1 MTFGF
6 NSPQARQL
14 LFIDMDAFFSSVE
27 QQCNPMLRG
36 KSMGVVRKPY
46 LPSVISAPSREA
58 KRIGIKTGCLT
69 SEALRI
75 DRQFKIILED
85 PEKYVYASSR
95 VFEILREYSPWLKI
109 MSIDEGWID
118 VTQITKEK
126 YGGDP
131 RNVARDIKKRIQDKL
146 GKFITASIGIAP
158 SKLLSKYAGEL
169 DKPNGLIWIKDS
181 DVPGL
186 LEGLEV
192 DAMCGIN
199 KGYKRR
205 LNSIGI
211 RTLADLGRCNV
222 GKLRKLFG
230 IWGLYLHMIGLGA
243 DNPMMEMD
251 YVGVPRKGYGHSRVL
266 RASETGTYGGLEENK
281 EILKILCRK
290 VARRMRSDGKVGRVV
305 HFHGTSKMGASF
317 GKQRALV
324 FPTADEE
331 IIFHTCNS
339 IAADLIMAGKYVA
352 ELNGIGVHVT
362 NLSRAK
368 DMTLPLFPDDQKR
381 LSLLNTIDS
390 IQDQFGD
397 LSIGSLDTLKAT
409 KNFNWN
415 AQNRGMYRDVSK
427 YSEFN

>member
-6 NSPQARQL
+6 NHPRDRHL
-14 LFIDMDAFFSSVE
+14 LFIDMDAFFASVE

-85 PEKYVYASSR
+85 PEKYVYASSQI
-95 VFEILREYSPWLKI
+95 FDILREYSPWLKV

-118 VTQITKEK
+118 ITQITKEK
-126 YGGDP
+126 YKGDP
-131 RNVARDIKKRIQDKL
+131 RNVARDIKKHVRSKL
-146 GKFITASIGIAP
+146 GKFVTASIGIAP
-158 SKLLSKYAGEL
+158 SKILSKYAGEL
-169 DKPNGLIWIKDS
+169 DKPNGLVWIKDS
-181 DVPGL
+181 DIPSL
-186 LEGLEV
+186 LESLEV
-192 DAMCGIN
+192 DAVCGIN

-211 RTLADLGRCNV
+211 WTLADLGRCNV

-230 IWGLYLHMIGLGA
+230 IWGLYLHLIGLGA
-243 DNPMMEMD
+243 DNPMMEME

-266 RASETGTYGGLEENK
+266 RASEVGEYGGLEENR
-281 EILKILCRK
+281 EILKILCKK

-305 HFHGTSKMGASF
+305 HFHGTSKVGMSF

-324 FPTADEE
+324 FPTADEDV
-331 IIFHTCNS
+331 IFQTCIS
-339 IAADLIMAGKYVA
+339 IANDLVMAGKYVS

-368 DMTLPLFPDDQKR
+368 HLTLPLFPEDQNR
-381 LSLLNTIDS
+381 INLLDTIDA
-390 IQDQFGD
+390 IQDQYGD
-397 LSIGSLDTLKAT
+397 LAITSLGTLGT
-409 KNFNWN
+409 IKNFNWN

-427 YSEFN
+427 YSDFN